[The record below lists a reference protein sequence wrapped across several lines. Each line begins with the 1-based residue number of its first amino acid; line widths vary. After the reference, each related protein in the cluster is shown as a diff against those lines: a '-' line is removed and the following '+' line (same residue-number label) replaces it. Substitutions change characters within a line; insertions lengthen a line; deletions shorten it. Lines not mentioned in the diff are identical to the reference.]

1 MDDKLL
7 HFLALTKGDPLAF
20 TMGAYPWGQPGTV
33 LESSDGP
40 RVLVTCFGFALLEP
54 LGSFLRRNHPMKSS
68 TYLRWI
74 TAWWITA
81 AAILAFGVFAKAQTL
96 VTATA
101 SSDLTVSYY

>member
-1 MDDKLL
+1 
-7 HFLALTKGDPLAF
+7 
-20 TMGAYPWGQPGTV
+20 
-33 LESSDGP
+33 
-40 RVLVTCFGFALLEP
+40 
-54 LGSFLRRNHPMKSS
+54 MKSS

>member
-1 MDDKLL
+1 
-7 HFLALTKGDPLAF
+7 
-20 TMGAYPWGQPGTV
+20 
-33 LESSDGP
+33 
-40 RVLVTCFGFALLEP
+40 
-54 LGSFLRRNHPMKSS
+54 MKSS

-81 AAILAFGVFAKAQTL
+81 AAILAFGVFATGLTL